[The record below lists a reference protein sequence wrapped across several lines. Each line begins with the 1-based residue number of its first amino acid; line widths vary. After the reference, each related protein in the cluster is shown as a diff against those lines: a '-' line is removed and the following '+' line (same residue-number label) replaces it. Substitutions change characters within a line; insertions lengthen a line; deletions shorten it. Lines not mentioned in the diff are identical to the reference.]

1 MGGQGSGRYPRGAK
15 VLDDDGE
22 DQWEDIQRKIALG
35 QDIEPAE
42 VLSNKYLSREVI
54 MHTVDRL
61 MESEDTELAQVVR
74 GLTWK
79 ALLQANNILD
89 NGEHRDRMVIIRL
102 LLTNAARLIGAT
114 SSTTVEEGRVALSQ
128 VLEGMKELPT
138 KPNAAITTTSPT
150 TDDSD

>member
-1 MGGQGSGRYPRGAK
+1 
-15 VLDDDGE
+15 
-22 DQWEDIQRKIALG
+22 
-35 QDIEPAE
+35 
-42 VLSNKYLSREVI
+42 